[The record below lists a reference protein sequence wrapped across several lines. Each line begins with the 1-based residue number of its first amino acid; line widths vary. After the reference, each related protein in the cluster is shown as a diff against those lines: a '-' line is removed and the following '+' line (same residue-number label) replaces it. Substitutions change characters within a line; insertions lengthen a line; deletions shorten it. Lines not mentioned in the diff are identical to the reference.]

1 MPSRDP
7 NRLAADS
14 DLQELLDL
22 LNTFASADE
31 PTVPVNKIVH
41 DQAQQEPEPRQP
53 MISSR
58 EQPEPSF
65 PVVLSPH
72 ARQDNRFAAHIIR
85 GMAKLRDTDNTDT

>member
-53 MISSR
+53 MISNR
-58 EQPEPSF
+58 EQPELSF
-65 PVVLSPH
+65 PVVLSPY

-85 GMAKLRDTDNTDT
+85 GLAKLRDTDTTDT